1 MTNNTPQKKIITRF
15 PPSPTGLLQMGNVRT
30 AIYNYIYAKQHGGE
44 FIFRV
49 EDTDKERST
58 KEFEIELINNL
69 RWLGLDW
76 NNKEVIRQSERG
88 ENYNLFLKKM
98 VKDGFAYVS
107 KEDTQGD
114 ATKRAEVIR
123 FKNPNKKVTFTD
135 LIRGDITFDTT
146 ELKDFVIA
154 RSMTEP
160 IYHLAVV
167 IDDYESE
174 VTHVIRGEDHI
185 SNTTRQILIQE
196 AIGAPRPIY
205 AHLPLI
211 LDKDRTKLSK
221 RKHGVK
227 VSLKYFK
234 DQGFLPEAIINYMAM
249 LGWNPGTEQELFTL
263 EELIKKFDISKVQK
277 AGAIYNE
284 DKLRWVN
291 KEYLKRKPHVEI
303 ANSVKIFIN
312 NSARFI
318 DKNWSVNDELL
329 MKIVP
334 IVLDRIDV
342 YTDAATI
349 ADNGE
354 LDFFFETPI
363 YESKDL
369 LWRDETGPEN
379 TLRFLSEGLE
389 VLKNIEEND
398 FVSAE
403 KIKGYLWEYA
413 TINGRGPVLWP
424 MRFGLTG
431 KMKSPDPFTLM
442 SIIGK
447 KESVK
452 RLEHAIKILK

>member
-1 MTNNTPQKKIITRF
+1 MSKDSNHKKIITRF

-30 AIYNYIYAKQHGGE
+30 AIYNFIYARQHGGE
-44 FIFRV
+44 FIFRI

-58 KEFEIELINNL
+58 KEFETELIENL
-69 RWLGLDW
+69 KWLGLSWD
-76 NNKEVIRQSERG
+76 NKEIIRQSERG
-88 ENYNLFLKKM
+88 DNYNLFLKKM
-98 VKDGFAYVS
+98 VEDGFAYVS
-107 KEDTQGD
+107 KEDTGGD
-114 ATKRAEVIR
+114 TTKRAEVIR

-135 LIRGDITFDTT
+135 LIRGEITFDTT

-167 IDDYESE
+167 IDDYESG

-211 LDKDRTKLSK
+211 LDKDRAKLSK
-221 RKHGVK
+221 RKHGEK

-263 EELIKKFDISKVQK
+263 EELIKAFDISKVQK

-303 ANSVKIFIN
+303 ANAVKPYLES
-312 NSARFI
+312 SAKFSEN
-318 DKNWSVNDELL
+318 KWKMSDELL
-329 MKIVP
+329 MKTVSTI
-334 IVLDRIDV
+334 LDRIDV
-342 YTDAATI
+342 YSDATKMA
-349 ADNGE
+349 NEGE
-354 LDFFFETPI
+354 LDYFFDQPT
-363 YESKDL
+363 YEAKDL

-379 TLRFLSEGLE
+379 TQRFLAEGLE
-389 VLKNIEEND
+389 IIKKIDEAD
-398 FVSAE
+398 FSDAE
-403 KIKGYLWEYA
+403 KVKSYLWDYA

-424 MRFGLTG
+424 MRFALTG
-431 KMKSPDPFTLM
+431 KMKSPDPFTVM
-442 SIIGK
+442 SILGK

-452 RLEHAIKILK
+452 RLEHAIKVLK